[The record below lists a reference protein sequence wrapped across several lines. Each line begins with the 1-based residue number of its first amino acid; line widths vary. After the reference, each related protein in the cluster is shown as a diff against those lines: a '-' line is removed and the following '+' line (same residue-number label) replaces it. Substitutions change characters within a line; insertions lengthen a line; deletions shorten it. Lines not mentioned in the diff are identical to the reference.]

1 MLERLKWVTAQGG
14 HMFARAMG
22 YGRILGFDA
31 WAFSVLLGGFVLAGS
46 LLLLLM

>member
-1 MLERLKWVTAQGG
+1 
-14 HMFARAMG
+14 MFARPMG

-31 WAFSVLLGGFVLAGS
+31 WALSMLLGGFFVAGS